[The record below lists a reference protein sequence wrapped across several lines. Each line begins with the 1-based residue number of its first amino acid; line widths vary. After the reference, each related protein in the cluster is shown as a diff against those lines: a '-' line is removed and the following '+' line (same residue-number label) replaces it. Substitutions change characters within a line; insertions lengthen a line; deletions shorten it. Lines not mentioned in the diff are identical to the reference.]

1 MSKHDRV
8 KQSHASKPAPGRQGW
23 TAGGGGSGR
32 GGLAWWGVAAALAG
46 AVAVVIVVA
55 LGQSGKSAP
64 SGGRVSSGLAPAFS
78 EQDVSNGAAVT
89 SAGLRGKNVLLFFSE
104 GVMCQACFEQ
114 IQSLQQRSSELR
126 KRGLTL
132 INITTDPPEALREA
146 VQEYGIETPMISDES
161 RAMSDA
167 YGATGQGMHPNT
179 DGHTFVL
186 VDRRGRIRW
195 RKDYTDMFIQPS
207 QLFAEIPKV
216 H

>member
-1 MSKHDRV
+1 MSKHDRI
-8 KQSHASKPAPGRQGW
+8 KKERASESTRGRQGW
-23 TAGGGGSGR
+23 TAGAGNNR
-32 GGLAWWGVAAALAG
+32 GGLALWGGGLAVVA

-55 LGQSGKSAP
+55 IGQSGKSAP
-64 SGGRVSSGLAPAFS
+64 SGARVSSGLAPTFS
-78 EQDVSNGAAVT
+78 EQDVPSGAPVT
-89 SAGLRGKNVLLFFSE
+89 SASLRGKNVLLFFSE

-114 IQSLQQRSSELR
+114 IQSLQQRSAELR

-132 INITTDPPEALREA
+132 VSITTDPSDALREA

-186 VDRRGRIRW
+186 IDRKGRIRW
-195 RKDYTDMFIQPS
+195 RKDYSDMFIQPN

>member
-8 KQSHASKPAPGRQGW
+8 KQSHASKPARGRQGW
-23 TAGGGGSGR
+23 TAGGGSGR
-32 GGLAWWGVAAALAG
+32 GGLVWWGGGLAVVAA
-46 AVAVVIVVA
+46 VVVVIVVA
-55 LGQSGKSAP
+55 LGQSGKSEPA
-64 SGGRVSSGLAPAFS
+64 GGRVSSGLAPAFS
-78 EQDVSNGAAVT
+78 EQDVSSGAPVT
-89 SAGLRGKNVLLFFSE
+89 SAGLRGKDVLLFFSE

-114 IQSLQQRSSELR
+114 IQSLQQRSAELR

-132 INITTDPPEALREA
+132 VSITTDPPDALREA

-186 VDRRGRIRW
+186 LDRSGHIRW
-195 RKDYTDMFIQPS
+195 RQDYTDMFIPPS
-207 QLFAEIPKV
+207 RLFAEIPTIR
-216 H
+216 